1 MSTLGIRGLLAGVFV
16 LSLGLL
22 TGASY
27 GATGLPATGAGW
39 DDASSEG
46 PALLDRVQAKAC
58 EWSHGLSGRSDRQ
71 SSQQRQ
77 RECARRHGLAD

>member
-27 GATGLPATGAGW
+27 GATGLPAS
-39 DDASSEG
+39 DAAWSAAPSG
-46 PALLDRVQAKAC
+46 PGLLDRVQAKAC
-58 EWSHGLSGRSDRQ
+58 EWSHGLSGSSDRQ
-71 SSQQRQ
+71 KSADRQ
-77 RECARRHGLAD
+77 RDCARRHGLAD

>member
-27 GATGLPATGAGW
+27 GATGLTTTEDAWVTAPA
-39 DDASSEG
+39 G
-46 PALLDRVQAKAC
+46 PGLVDRVQAKAC

-71 SSQQRQ
+71 RSEERQ
-77 RECARRHGLAD
+77 RDCARRHGLAD

>member
-22 TGASY
+22 TGASH
-27 GATGLPATGAGW
+27 GATGLAATGAGW
-39 DDASSEG
+39 DEAPAG
-46 PALLDRVQAKAC
+46 PGLIDRVQAKAC

-71 SSQQRQ
+71 ASEQRQ
-77 RECARRHGLAD
+77 RECARRHGLGD

>member
-27 GATGLPATGAGW
+27 GATGLAAPGSEWGQ
-39 DDASSEG
+39 ASSG
-46 PALLDRVQAKAC
+46 PRLLDRVQAKAC

-71 SSQQRQ
+71 ASAQRQ

>member
-1 MSTLGIRGLLAGVFV
+1 MSTLGVRGLLAGVFV

-22 TGASY
+22 TGASH
-27 GATGLPATGAGW
+27 GATGLSATGAEWGE
-39 DDASSEG
+39 SPSG

-71 SSQQRQ
+71 SSAQRQ

>member
-22 TGASY
+22 TGASH
-27 GATGLPATGAGW
+27 GATGLAVSGEAWGDYAAGP
-39 DDASSEG
+39 S
-46 PALLDRVQAKAC
+46 LLDRAQAKAC
-58 EWSHGLSGRSDRQ
+58 EWSQGLSGRSDRL
-71 SSQQRQ
+71 SADQRQ

>member
-27 GATGLPATGAGW
+27 GATGLAG
-39 DDASSEG
+39 SETAWSAAPSG
-46 PALLDRVQAKAC
+46 PGMLDRVQAKAC
-58 EWSHGLSGRSDRQ
+58 EWSHGLTRSSDRQ
-71 SSQQRQ
+71 KYAERQ
-77 RECARRHGLAD
+77 RECARRHGVAD